1 MESEPEPITLSVFP
15 EAATAVP
22 PYLVADEIAEP
33 SETRVPAKAAC
44 RNGGSW
50 ISSGNPEFRWI
61 DVVYEV
67 KTGTAVQFSTEATHL
82 CTPHLVYAVKPISD
96 VTRMP
101 DFRKLRSG
109 TAQFYA

>member
-50 ISSGNPEFRWI
+50 ISSGNPEFRWN
-61 DVVYEV
+61 DVVYEE
-67 KTGTAVQFSTEATHL
+67 KTGTAVQFSTEAAHL
-82 CTPHLVYAVKPISD
+82 CTPHLVYAVKRFL
-96 VTRMP
+96 T
-101 DFRKLRSG
+101 
-109 TAQFYA
+109 